1 LEPNNDNTAIMK
13 LIILL
18 FALFLFSFQALS
30 QEKRTLS
37 GFITDGSSGDK
48 LFGASVFDTVS
59 RNGAWTND
67 YGFFSLTIPN
77 EDAFLRV
84 SSYGLK
90 TKYLFV
96 PKGTDQLD
104 IQLDNVLELSEV
116 TVTAAGTR
124 QVDNSGSG
132 VIEIQMDKL
141 DKLPLILGEK
151 DVMRMIQLLP
161 GVKSG
166 GEASSGIYV
175 RGGGPDQN
183 LILLDGVPVYNTSH
197 LFGFFS
203 VFNSDA
209 ISKVS
214 LIKGG
219 FAARYGGRVSAVLDM
234 RMKEGN
240 MKRYKVEGS
249 VGLISSRILVE
260 GPIKKDKTSFMVS
273 GRRTY
278 LDLLIKPF
286 MRNQSSKGGYFFND
300 FNAKIQHKI
309 NDKHHLYLSGYFGL
323 DKATLT
329 NNVDAYYDD
338 AGNRYK
344 SESENNLKWGNSI
357 GAVRWN
363 YRVSP
368 KLFINTTGTFSDY
381 LFFIGQS
388 SETEVTNTFGDKN
401 KTLFKNGFSSGIRDW
416 SLKSDA
422 TFFLNPKHNIKFGVS
437 DIYHTFTPGVSQ
449 TTIVDSTTNF
459 DSNSGGRRQYSHE
472 LGVYIEDDFTLGT
485 RVKINAGYRHSL
497 LIVGSK
503 TYNNPEPRLNLNMR
517 LAERTSVK
525 VGLSRTAQY
534 LHLLSNIGIGL
545 PADLWVPAT
554 KNVKPVVANQA
565 SVGFYQELTK
575 NIVFSVEGYYKTM
588 SNLIQYKEGAD
599 FNVNGTDW
607 EETVTAGNGTAYGAE
622 FLLEKKKGNFS
633 GWIGYT
639 LSWSIRQFDELN
651 NGEPFA
657 HRYDRRHDLNVALS
671 YDITDTWDIGI
682 IFVYATGNA
691 VTVGSQGYG
700 VSNFFGGGNFNT
712 LINYTSLNGYR
723 MPDYHRMDIGA
734 NRKKQRKFGESTL
747 SLSIYNVY
755 NRLNPFFIYKG
766 VNQSNNP
773 ALIGVSLFPII
784 PSVSWNFKFDFDKM
798 KEIKLNSIKD

>member
-1 LEPNNDNTAIMK
+1 MRTLTT
-13 LIILL
+13 LFLL
-18 FALFLFSFQALS
+18 FFLSFSTFAQD
-30 QEKRTLS
+30 KRTLS
-37 GFITDGSSGDK
+37 GYITDAASGEK

-59 RNGAWTND
+59 RQGAATND

-84 SSYGLK
+84 SYFGLK
-90 TKYLFV
+90 TKYLLV
-96 PKGTDQLD
+96 PKGTDQLN
-104 IQLDNVLELSEV
+104 IQLDNVQELSEV
-116 TVTAAGTR
+116 TVTAGATR

-219 FAARYGGRVSAVLDM
+219 FAARYGGRVSSVLDM

-240 MKRYKVEGS
+240 MKQYNAEGS
-249 VGLISSRILVE
+249 LGLISSRILVE
-260 GPIKKDKTSFMVS
+260 GPIKTDKTSFMIS

-278 LDLLIKPF
+278 LDALVRPF
-286 MRNQSSKGGYFFND
+286 MRNQASKGGYFFHD

-329 NNVDAYYDD
+329 NNQEAYYDSE
-338 AGNRYK
+338 GNRYK
-344 SESENNLKWGNSI
+344 SESESNLKWGNSI
-357 GAVRWN
+357 GAIRWN
-363 YRVSP
+363 YKVNP

-381 LFFIGQS
+381 QFFIGQS
-388 SETEVTNTFGDKN
+388 SETAITNTFGDKTEN
-401 KTLFKNGFSSGIRDW
+401 IFRNGFSSGIQDW

-422 TFFLNPKHNIKFGVS
+422 TYFLNPKHNIKFGVS
-437 DIYHTFTPGVSQ
+437 EIYHRFTPGVSQ

-459 DSNSGGRRQYSHE
+459 DSSTGGRKQYSHE
-472 LGVYIEDDFTLGT
+472 LGVYIEDDFKLGK
-485 RVKINAGYRHSL
+485 RIKMNAGYRHSL
-497 LIVGSK
+497 LIIGSK
-503 TYNNPEPRLNLNMR
+503 TYNNPEPRLNMNMR

-525 VGLSRTAQY
+525 LGLSRTAQY

-554 KNVKPVVANQA
+554 ENVAPILANQA
-565 SVGFYQELTK
+565 SAGFYQELTK
-575 NIVFSVEGYYKTM
+575 DIVFSVEGYYKTM
-588 SNLIQYKEGAD
+588 DNLIQYKEGAD
-599 FNVNGTDW
+599 FSIDGTDW
-607 EETVTAGNGTAYGAE
+607 EQTITTGRGTAYGAE
-622 FLLEKKKGNFS
+622 FLLEKKKGNLS
-633 GWIGYT
+633 GWIGYS
-639 LSWSIRQFDELN
+639 LSWSKRQFDELN
-651 NGEPFA
+651 NGEPFF
-657 HRYDRRHDLNVALS
+657 HRYDRRHDLNIALS
-671 YDITDTWDIGI
+671 YDITDTWDIGVV
-682 IFVYATGNA
+682 FVFATGNA

-700 VSNFFGGGNFNT
+700 MSDYFGTTYPGT

-723 MPDYHRMDIGA
+723 MPNYHRMDIGA

-747 SLSIYNVY
+747 SLSVYNVY

-766 VNQSNNP
+766 VNQSGNP

-784 PSVSWNFKFDFDKM
+784 PSVSWNFKFDFKKM